1 MHVQI
6 HLRAERLSNI
16 SLSRWRR
23 KKSNPYAIITLLS
36 SDPATNSTGS
46 SVLGTTEVLNNTL
59 NPRWS
64 TVITL
69 DHDEST
75 AWTPLRI
82 GVHDRRTPTAQ
93 AGKPSNESAVMSRIV
108 ETATPLDDDSKM
120 GEVDLEVGQIID
132 NGETEF
138 KFREGGSLFVY
149 IAPSVQDSTA
159 RSPLV
164 SVLLPLPHGIALFY
178 TKFGLDFKN
187 IESGIL
193 NLGAIDPYF
202 ELSKKYFNPSNGTT
216 HWQLDL
222 DKLCNGEIMT
232 KELRITVYDYEKK
245 SAHRFLGEIEGVTV
259 QELVD
264 SVTRGGNASRELA
277 LRVLDEK
284 GNVVGLLV
292 VLKAEFTFIK
302 FQVYRVC
309 N

>member
-36 SDPATNSTGS
+36 SDPATSSTGS

-138 KFREGGSLFVY
+138 KFREGG
-149 IAPSVQDSTA
+149 
-159 RSPLV
+159 R
-164 SVLLPLPHGIALFY
+164 
-178 TKFGLDFKN
+178 
-187 IESGIL
+187 
-193 NLGAIDPYF
+193 
-202 ELSKKYFNPSNGTT
+202 
-216 HWQLDL
+216 
-222 DKLCNGEIMT
+222 
-232 KELRITVYDYEKK
+232 
-245 SAHRFLGEIEGVTV
+245 
-259 QELVD
+259 
-264 SVTRGGNASRELA
+264 
-277 LRVLDEK
+277 
-284 GNVVGLLV
+284 
-292 VLKAEFTFIK
+292 
-302 FQVYRVC
+302 
-309 N
+309 

>member
-1 MHVQI
+1 MFC
-6 HLRAERLSNI
+6 
-16 SLSRWRR
+16 
-23 KKSNPYAIITLLS
+23 P
-36 SDPATNSTGS
+36 
-46 SVLGTTEVLNNTL
+46 
-59 NPRWS
+59 
-64 TVITL
+64 
-69 DHDEST
+69 
-75 AWTPLRI
+75 
-82 GVHDRRTPTAQ
+82 
-93 AGKPSNESAVMSRIV
+93 
-108 ETATPLDDDSKM
+108 
-120 GEVDLEVGQIID
+120 
-132 NGETEF
+132 
-138 KFREGGSLFVY
+138 
-149 IAPSVQDSTA
+149 
-159 RSPLV
+159 
-164 SVLLPLPHGIALFY
+164 VLLPLPHGIALFY

-216 HWQLDL
+216 HWQVVYRSEYIHNIINPYWDMFQLDL

-292 VLKAEFTFIK
+292 VLKAEVRFPCSTKLHSTLLRIEWPLIYL
-302 FQVYRVC
+302 FQRLIG
-309 N
+309 